1 MTDGFFDII
10 PDLAIEEPAGDDHM
24 ANPNEHPVKKPVK
37 LIFTGG
43 FLGSGKTTAL
53 AALAKRLI
61 QRKMRVGFITNDQT
75 ENLVDTIIVRQ
86 MLTDL
91 GVPVEEVVKGCF
103 CCKFDELIEHV
114 EHILAHNP
122 DVIMGEPVGS
132 CTDFVAAVANP
143 IKIQYREAF
152 RFAPF
157 STMVDPERV
166 RSFILNEIQTDFPE
180 DVAYLFGKQLEEAD
194 TIVLNKVD
202 LLAEKESNRLLTAI
216 GDRYPE
222 KRLMAVS
229 AREGT
234 GMDEW
239 LDDLISGRPGAN
251 TFLSQIDYDR
261 YANAEAVLGW
271 LNAAV
276 KLRADQPFDADQLMT
291 SLATSLRDRF
301 KVEKGGIGHLKFV
314 ITSSGQSRWINLTHL
329 AADPTIGGEK
339 LDELSR
345 GTLIINAR
353 VRLEPEDLETIVRD
367 SLDKVSKELALQS
380 VIDDLQCFSP
390 AYPEPPHI
398 IREPV
403 A

>member
-1 MTDGFFDII
+1 MSI
-10 PDLAIEEPAGDDHM
+10 PRKLS
-24 ANPNEHPVKKPVK
+24 VKKPVK
-37 LIFTGG
+37 LIFSGG

-61 QRKMRVGFITNDQT
+61 QRGMRVGFITNDQS

-114 EHILAHNP
+114 ERILTHDP
-122 DVIMGEPVGS
+122 DVLMGEPVGS

-143 IKIQYREAF
+143 IKIQYRDAF

-157 STMVDPERV
+157 SIMVDPERV
-166 RSFILNEIQTDFPE
+166 RSLILNETQTDFPE
-180 DVAYLFGKQLEEAD
+180 DVAYLFGKQMEEAD

-202 LLAEKESNRLLTAI
+202 LLTEEESNRLLTAI
-216 GDRYPE
+216 GDRYPG
-222 KRLMAVS
+222 KKLMAVS

-251 TFLSQIDYDR
+251 TVLSQIDYDR
-261 YANAEAVLGW
+261 YASAEAVLGW

-276 KLRADQPFDADQLMT
+276 KLQADEPFDAGQFMV
-291 SLATSLRDRF
+291 SLATRLRDRF
-301 KVEKGGIGHLKFV
+301 KIEKGEIGHLKFV
-314 ITSSGQSRWINLTHL
+314 FTSAGQSMWANLTHL
-329 AADPTIGGEK
+329 AAEPVSGGEK
-339 LDELSR
+339 LDLLPR

-367 SLDKVSKELALQS
+367 ALSMVANEMAVQS
-380 VIDDLQCFSP
+380 EIDDLQCFSP

-403 A
+403 E

>member
-1 MTDGFFDII
+1 MSS
-10 PDLAIEEPAGDDHM
+10 PRKLS
-24 ANPNEHPVKKPVK
+24 VKKPVK
-37 LIFTGG
+37 MIFSGG

-61 QRKMRVGFITNDQT
+61 EKEQRVGFITNDQS

-114 EHILAHNP
+114 EKILAHDP
-122 DVIMGEPVGS
+122 DVLMGEPVGS

-143 IKIQYREAF
+143 IKIQYRDAF

-157 STMVDPERV
+157 SIMVDPERV
-166 RSFILNEIQTDFPE
+166 RSLILNETQTDFPE

-202 LLAEKESNRLLTAI
+202 LLTEKETRRLLAAI
-216 GDRYPE
+216 GERYPQ
-222 KRLMAVS
+222 KKLMAVS
-229 AREGT
+229 AKDGT

-239 LDDLISGRPGAN
+239 LEDLISGRPGAN
-251 TFLSQIDYDR
+251 TVLRQIDYDR
-261 YANAEAVLGW
+261 YARAEAVLGW

-276 KLRADQPFDADQLMT
+276 KLQAEQPFDAGRFMT
-291 SLATSLRDRF
+291 SLATRLRDRF
-301 KVEKGGIGHLKFV
+301 KIEKGEIGHLKFV
-314 ITSSGQSRWINLTHL
+314 LTSSGKSMWANLTHL
-329 AADPTIGGEK
+329 AAEPTVGGEK
-339 LDELSR
+339 LDRLPR

-353 VRLEPEDLETIVRD
+353 VKLEPEDLETIVRD
-367 SLDKVSKELALQS
+367 CLDAVSRDMS
-380 VIDDLQCFSP
+380 VRSEIDDLQCFSP

-403 A
+403 EG

>member
-1 MTDGFFDII
+1 MST
-10 PDLAIEEPAGDDHM
+10 PRKLS
-24 ANPNEHPVKKPVK
+24 VKKPVK
-37 LIFTGG
+37 LIFSGG

-61 QRKMRVGFITNDQT
+61 QRGMRVGFITNDQS

-114 EHILAHNP
+114 EKILVHDP
-122 DVIMGEPVGS
+122 DVLMGEPVGS

-143 IKIQYREAF
+143 IKIQYRDAF

-157 STMVDPERV
+157 SIMVDPERV
-166 RSFILNEIQTDFPE
+166 RSLILNETQTDFPE
-180 DVAYLFGKQLEEAD
+180 DVAYLFGKQMEEAD

-202 LLAEKESNRLLTAI
+202 LLTGKESNWLLEAI
-216 GDRYPE
+216 GERYPG
-222 KRLMAVS
+222 KKLMAVS
-229 AREGT
+229 ATEGT

-239 LDDLISGRPGAN
+239 LEDLISGRPGAN
-251 TFLSQIDYDR
+251 TVLSQIDYDR
-261 YANAEAVLGW
+261 YASAEAVLGW

-276 KLRADQPFDADQLMT
+276 KLQADKPFDAGQFMT
-291 SLATSLRDRF
+291 SLATGLRDRF
-301 KVEKGGIGHLKFV
+301 KAEKGEIGHLKFV
-314 ITSSGQSRWINLTHL
+314 FTSAGKSMWANLTHL
-329 AADPTIGGEK
+329 AAEPGIGGEK
-339 LDELSR
+339 LDKISR

-353 VRLEPEDLETIVRD
+353 VRLEPSDLESIVRD
-367 SLDKVSKELALQS
+367 SLGKVSNDMVVQS
-380 VIDDLQCFSP
+380 EIDDLQCFSP

-403 A
+403 E

>member
-1 MTDGFFDII
+1 MST
-10 PDLAIEEPAGDDHM
+10 PRKLS
-24 ANPNEHPVKKPVK
+24 VKKPVK
-37 LIFTGG
+37 LIFSGG

-53 AALAKRLI
+53 AELAKRLI
-61 QRKMRVGFITNDQT
+61 QREMRVGFITNDQS

-86 MLTDL
+86 MLRDL

-114 EHILAHNP
+114 EKILVHDP
-122 DVIMGEPVGS
+122 DVLMGEPVGS

-143 IKIQYREAF
+143 IKIQYRDAF

-157 STMVDPERV
+157 SIMVDPERV
-166 RSFILNEIQTDFPE
+166 RSLILNETHTDFPE
-180 DVAYLFGKQLEEAD
+180 DVAYLFGKQMEEAD

-202 LLAEKESNRLLTAI
+202 LLTEKESNRLLAAI
-216 GDRYPE
+216 GDRYPG
-222 KRLMAVS
+222 KKLMAVS
-229 AREGT
+229 ATEGT

-239 LDDLISGRPGAN
+239 LEDLISGRPGAN
-251 TFLSQIDYDR
+251 TVLSQIDYDR
-261 YANAEAVLGW
+261 YATAEAVLGW

-276 KLRADQPFDADQLMT
+276 KLQADEPFDAGQFMT
-291 SLATSLRDRF
+291 SLATRLRNRF
-301 KVEKGGIGHLKFV
+301 KIEKGEIGHLKFV
-314 ITSSGQSRWINLTHL
+314 LTSAGQSMWTNLTHV
-329 AADPTIGGEK
+329 ADEPDIGGEK
-339 LDELSR
+339 LDKLPR

-367 SLDKVSKELALQS
+367 SLGKVSNEMAVQS
-380 VIDDLQCFSP
+380 EIDDLQCFSP

-403 A
+403 E

>member
-1 MTDGFFDII
+1 MSSSRK
-10 PDLAIEEPAGDDHM
+10 LS
-24 ANPNEHPVKKPVK
+24 VKKPVK
-37 LIFTGG
+37 MIFSGG

-61 QRKMRVGFITNDQT
+61 EKEQRVGFITNDQS

-114 EHILAHNP
+114 EKILAHDP
-122 DVIMGEPVGS
+122 DVLMGEPVGS

-143 IKIQYREAF
+143 IKIQYRDAF

-157 STMVDPERV
+157 SIMVDPERV
-166 RSFILNEIQTDFPE
+166 RSLILNETQTDFPE

-202 LLAEKESNRLLTAI
+202 LLTAKETRRLLAAI
-216 GDRYPE
+216 GERYPQ
-222 KRLMAVS
+222 KKLMAVS
-229 AREGT
+229 AKDGT

-239 LDDLISGRPGAN
+239 LEDLISGRPGAN
-251 TFLSQIDYDR
+251 TVLSQIDYDR
-261 YANAEAVLGW
+261 YARAEAVLGW

-276 KLRADQPFDADQLMT
+276 KLQSDRGFDAGQLMI
-291 SLATSLRDRF
+291 SLATRLRDRF
-301 KVEKGGIGHLKFV
+301 KIEKGEIGHLKFV
-314 ITSSGQSRWINLTHL
+314 LTSSGKSMWANLTHL
-329 AADPTIGGEK
+329 AAEPTVGGEK
-339 LDELSR
+339 LDRLPR

-353 VRLEPEDLETIVRD
+353 VKLEPEDLETIVRD
-367 SLDKVSKELALQS
+367 CLDAVSRDMS
-380 VIDDLQCFSP
+380 VRSEIDDLQCFSP

-403 A
+403 EG

>member
-1 MTDGFFDII
+1 MS
-10 PDLAIEEPAGDDHM
+10 
-24 ANPNEHPVKKPVK
+24 NPRKLSVKKPVK
-37 LIFTGG
+37 LIFSGG

-61 QRKMRVGFITNDQT
+61 ERGMRVGFITNDQS

-114 EHILAHNP
+114 EKILAHDP
-122 DVIMGEPVGS
+122 DVLMGEPVGS

-143 IKIQYREAF
+143 IKIQYRDAF

-157 STMVDPERV
+157 SIMVDPDRV
-166 RSFILNEIQTDFPE
+166 RSLILNETRTDFPE
-180 DVAYLFGKQLEEAD
+180 DVAYLFGKQMEEAD

-202 LLAEKESNRLLTAI
+202 LITEKESKRLLAAI
-216 GDRYPE
+216 GDRYPG
-222 KRLMAVS
+222 KKLMAVS
-229 AREGT
+229 ATQGT

-251 TFLSQIDYDR
+251 TVLSQIDYDR

-276 KLRADQPFDADQLMT
+276 KLQADQPFDPGRLMA
-291 SLATSLRDRF
+291 SLATRLRERF
-301 KVEKGGIGHLKFV
+301 KAQKGEIGHLKFV
-314 ITSSGQSRWINLTHL
+314 FTSAGKSMWANLTHL
-329 AADPTIGGEK
+329 ASDPVVGGEK
-339 LDELSR
+339 LDQLSR
-345 GTLIINAR
+345 GTLIVNAR
-353 VRLEPEDLETIVRD
+353 VRLEPEDLEIIVRD
-367 SLDKVSKELALQS
+367 SLNKVSNEMAVQS
-380 VIDDLQCFSP
+380 EVEDLQCFSP
-390 AYPEPPHI
+390 AYPEPAHV

-403 A
+403 D

>member
-1 MTDGFFDII
+1 MST
-10 PDLAIEEPAGDDHM
+10 PRKLS
-24 ANPNEHPVKKPVK
+24 VKKPVK
-37 LIFTGG
+37 LIFSGG

-53 AALAKRLI
+53 AALAKGLI
-61 QRKMRVGFITNDQT
+61 RKGMRVGFITNDQS

-114 EHILAHNP
+114 EKILIHNP
-122 DVIMGEPVGS
+122 DVLMGEPVGS

-143 IKIQYREAF
+143 IKIQYRDAF

-157 STMVDPERV
+157 SILVDPERV
-166 RSFILNEIQTDFPE
+166 RSLILNETQNDFPE
-180 DVAYLFGKQLEEAD
+180 DVAYLFGKQMEEAD

-202 LLAEKESNRLLTAI
+202 LLTEKESERLLAAI
-216 GDRYPE
+216 GDRYPG
-222 KRLMAVS
+222 KKLLAFS
-229 AREGT
+229 AKEGT

-251 TFLSQIDYDR
+251 AVLRQIDYDR
-261 YANAEAVLGW
+261 YAYAEAVLGW

-276 KLRADQPFDADQLMT
+276 KLTTDEQFDPGQLMI
-291 SLATSLRDRF
+291 SLATKLRDRF
-301 KVEKGGIGHLKFV
+301 KLEKGEIGHLKFV
-314 ITSSGQSRWINLTHL
+314 FTSAGQSMWANLTDL
-329 AADPTIGGEK
+329 AAEPGIGGEE
-339 LDELSR
+339 LGRLSR

-353 VRLEPEDLETIVRD
+353 VRLEPEDLEAIVRD
-367 SLDKVSKELALQS
+367 SLNTVCTDMQVQPE
-380 VIDDLQCFSP
+380 IDDLQCFSP
-390 AYPEPPHI
+390 AYPEPAHI

-403 A
+403 E

>member
-1 MTDGFFDII
+1 MST
-10 PDLAIEEPAGDDHM
+10 PRKLS
-24 ANPNEHPVKKPVK
+24 VKKPVK

-61 QRKMRVGFITNDQT
+61 HRGMRVGFITNDQS

-86 MLTDL
+86 MLRDL

-114 EHILAHNP
+114 EKILAHNP
-122 DVIMGEPVGS
+122 DVLMGEPVGS

-143 IKIQYREAF
+143 IKIQYRDAF

-157 STMVDPERV
+157 SIMVDPERV
-166 RSFILNEIQTDFPE
+166 RSLILNETHTDFPE
-180 DVAYLFGKQLEEAD
+180 DVAYLFGKQMEEAD

-202 LLAEKESNRLLTAI
+202 LLTEKESNRLLAAI
-216 GDRYPE
+216 GDRYRG
-222 KRLMAVS
+222 KKLMAVS
-229 AREGT
+229 
-234 GMDEW
+234 
-239 LDDLISGRPGAN
+239 N
-251 TFLSQIDYDR
+251 TVLSQIDYDR
-261 YANAEAVLGW
+261 YAAAEAVLGW

-276 KLRADQPFDADQLMT
+276 KLKADKLFDPGRFMT
-291 SLATSLRDRF
+291 SLATTLRDRF
-301 KVEKGGIGHLKFV
+301 KAEKGEIGHLKFV
-314 ITSSGQSRWINLTHL
+314 ITSAGQSMWANLTHL
-329 AADPTIGGEK
+329 AAEPGIGGEK
-339 LDELSR
+339 LGKLPR

-353 VRLEPEDLETIVRD
+353 VRLEPEDLEIIVRD
-367 SLDKVSKELALQS
+367 SLSKVSNEMAVQS
-380 VIDDLQCFSP
+380 EVDDLQCFRP

-403 A
+403 E